1 MKKLFNSIFVIIA
14 AMVTF
19 AGCAKEEIAAPETKT
34 VKFFAESIE
43 TKTAFGT
50 PDGTTYPTLWT
61 ENDTKVEISLNL
73 TTSKTWDVV
82 PSDDFKTATID
93 AKIDDDLSGSYV
105 FYSVSPASANKS
117 FSASYKTYNLEI
129 PTTQTPSATSVDE
142 NAQILVA
149 KSQTYSAFP
158 DVVNFAYKHLTAYG
172 RMSLANLNL
181 NGAKI
186 SSVTLTASKNLAY
199 RYFFS
204 PETEGL
210 EENGATK
217 TITINTSSATD
228 IWFACAPVDM
238 SNATMDV
245 VVNTDKGTFTKT
257 VTFPE
262 GRKFESGKI
271 AKFAVNMSGVA
282 LVAPEVYE
290 LVTDPAVLT
299 PDSKVII
306 VGGEYAM
313 STNQKSSNR
322 GAAGVT
328 ILENTISSPSVDVQI
343 FTVEEGLVSG
353 TIAFNTGSGY
363 IYAAASDGNK
373 LLTKD
378 TLDENGS
385 WLVSISDGVTS
396 VVAQGDK
403 TRNVMQYNSSSTL
416 FACYAADKPQQ
427 PVSIYKLKGS
437 GTVLENYLKV
447 SPATINVKADQ
458 QSATFTVSSDLDW
471 TATPSAGAT
480 VTTDGNTVTV
490 SFAANEVEEE
500 KTYTVTVS
508 ADGVEA
514 KTVTITQA
522 KKILKTQLTVAEFIA
537 LKDGD
542 DEYELTGTITGIYQA
557 YDSGFNNISFYLTD
571 ETGTALIFRMSCDN
585 ADYTKVIV
593 GNKITVKGKK
603 TTYNESAQMA
613 AGGQCISLTEV
624 VTPVPTITF
633 AENVVAITAVDDA
646 DIYFTV
652 DGTEPTISDDD
663 FYDEPYEIEES
674 CTIKAIA
681 VKEGLLQSAV
691 VEKYC
696 TYINEDNNED
706 NYSWHLETW
715 ASCEQST
722 SYDSNSIVGDLG
734 TWLYTGCSSYDKSQY
749 TTQKSLALGK
759 AADNSSITSPTFSNG
774 IQGIKFNYFANNT
787 ARKVIVTIYENG
799 SVKQTITITPT
810 AKNVLESAEINI
822 QTTGATY
829 FIFTPGSSD
838 RRVSVGDIQVKY

>member
-199 RYFFS
+199 RYYFS
-204 PETEGL
+204 PETGGL

-282 LVAPEVYE
+282 LVAPKVYE
-290 LVTDPAVLT
+290 LVTDPTVLT
-299 PDSKVII
+299 PDSEVII

-328 ILENTISSPSVDVQI
+328 ISENTISSPSVDVQI
-343 FTVEEGLVSG
+343 FTVEEGILPE

-363 IYAAASDGNK
+363 IYAASSTSNHLKTGEKNENASWIVTCVEGN
-373 LLTKD
+373 
-378 TLDENGS
+378 
-385 WLVSISDGVTS
+385 TS
-396 VVAQGDK
+396 VVAQGSN
-403 TRNVMQYNSSSTL
+403 TRNVMQFNPNNGSPM

-458 QSATFTVSSDLDW
+458 QSATFTVYSDLDW

-537 LKDGD
+537 LEDGD
-542 DEYELTGTITGIYQA
+542 QMFELTGTITGIYEVYNSQ
-557 YDSGFNNISFYLTD
+557 YDNISFYLKD
-571 ETGTALIFRMSCDN
+571 DTGEVLIYRMSC
-585 ADYTKVIV
+585 ADIEYKKVIV
-593 GNKITVKGKK
+593 GSVITVKGKK
-603 TTYNESAQMA
+603 TTYSNAAQMV
-613 AGGQCISLTEV
+613 GGTCLSLLEA
-624 VTPVPTITF
+624 TPVPTITF
-633 AENVVAITAVDDA
+633 AENVVAITAVDGA

-696 TYINEDNNED
+696 EYKIAGAEDVETYVFVSGDLTPDVSYNNGTINGKIA
-706 NYSWHLETW
+706 YKMG
-715 ASCEQST
+715 ST
-722 SYDSNSIVGDLG
+722 SKTGTLTFPSGYNEITLYAIGWTSGTNTLSVSNGEIG
-734 TWLYTGCSSYDKSQY
+734 
-749 TTQKSLALGK
+749 GK
-759 AADNSSITSPTFSNG
+759 ASVTLTNSTVASGTINNNFEKECEEVDDYKYTIKVTDSSQSVVVSLKRG
-774 IQGIKFNYFANNT
+774 IVWGFEGIAAN
-787 ARKVIVTIYENG
+787 
-799 SVKQTITITPT
+799 
-810 AKNVLESAEINI
+810 
-822 QTTGATY
+822 
-829 FIFTPGSSD
+829 
-838 RRVSVGDIQVKY
+838 